1 MDRLTR
7 FELRKI
13 IKRKS
18 FLLAALILLVLL
30 IFVTMI
36 NIFSE
41 RIPQETGKT
50 VTGLQAIRL
59 KKQYDL
65 QHTGALDAN
74 KIAGAIDRY
83 HEVRGNSDNLDP
95 KSKEITDGA
104 YAKYEIKDN
113 LILSLIR
120 TGFSPLNDYNHYIID
135 DLTRLDAVHF
145 YDKRT
150 EKVKEYLNM
159 DYTYGNYS
167 DQDKDYFLK
176 LNKKI
181 STPFKLNYKS
191 GWENVLN
198 NASGMILAISFV
210 MIICIAPVFASEYQ
224 SGADAVILSSRY
236 GRSKL
241 IHAKLKASILF
252 TTGLY
257 GISILSYILITL
269 GVYGWAG
276 WNSNVQI
283 LSLIAPF
290 PMTIL
295 EAFVWTALIG
305 YLGCLMMMS
314 ITLVLSSR
322 LKSPFPVMIWSVA
335 VLFGSMFI
343 PYSKSSR
350 TINHLIQ
357 LLPNKI
363 MDGYEAITHYEVYHL
378 FGQILPRHLVMVGVS
393 FIVTVLLMPIAYRG
407 FKKHQVA

>member
-1 MDRLTR
+1 MDTLTR

-18 FLLAALILLVLL
+18 FLLAVLILLVLL
-30 IFVTMI
+30 VFVTMI

-41 RIPQETGKT
+41 RMPQAAERTA
-50 VTGLQAIRL
+50 TGLGAIRL
-59 KKQYDL
+59 EKQYDL
-65 QHTGALDAN
+65 QHAGALDAK
-74 KIAGAIDRY
+74 KIAGAIERY
-83 HEVRGNSDNLDP
+83 HNVRGNPDNMDP
-95 KSKEITDGA
+95 KSKVITDEA
-104 YAKYEIKDN
+104 FAKYEIKDF
-113 LILSLIR
+113 LILNLIR
-120 TGFSPLNDYNHYIID
+120 TAFSPLNEYNHYILD
-135 DLTRLDAVHF
+135 DLTPSDAVHF

-167 DQDKDYFLK
+167 AQDKSYFLK
-176 LNKKI
+176 LNEKI

-198 NASGMILAISFV
+198 NASGMILVISFV
-210 MIICIAPVFASEYQ
+210 MCICIAPIFAGEYQ

-241 IHAKLKASILF
+241 IYAKLKASILF

-257 GISILSYILITL
+257 SLSILSYILITL
-269 GVYGWAG
+269 GVYGWEG
-276 WNSNVQI
+276 WNSNLQI
-283 LSLIAPF
+283 LSLLAPF
-290 PMTIL
+290 PMTVL
-295 EAFVWTALIG
+295 EACLWTVVIG

-322 LKSPFPVMIWSVA
+322 LKSPFPVMIWSIVI
-335 VLFGSMFI
+335 LFGSMFI

-350 TINHLIQ
+350 TMNHFIQ

-363 MDGYEAITHYEVYHL
+363 MDGYDAITHYEVYHL
-378 FGQILPRHLVMVGVS
+378 FGHILPRHFVVVGVA
-393 FIVTVLLMPIAYRG
+393 FIVTVLLLPVAYRG